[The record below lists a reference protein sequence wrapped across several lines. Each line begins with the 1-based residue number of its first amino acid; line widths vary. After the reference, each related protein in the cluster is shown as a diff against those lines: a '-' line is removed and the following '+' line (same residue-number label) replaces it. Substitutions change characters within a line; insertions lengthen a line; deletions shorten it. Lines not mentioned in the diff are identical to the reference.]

1 MSTTSEL
8 KALGVAVDNPSA
20 ILRFVAG
27 LPVPRTER
35 IRLLRGVE
43 QDTGRF
49 FDPRD
54 FARAVDGIPP
64 S

>member
-1 MSTTSEL
+1 MALKDDLAKLIRAPVDQKAALTTI
-8 KALGVAVDNPSA
+8 ALM
-20 ILRFVAG
+20 
-27 LPVPRTER
+27 PVLRTER
-35 IRLLRGVE
+35 IRLLRQWE
-43 QDTGRF
+43 TESQRP